1 MDGQQQPP
9 QEPVKQ
15 PKRNIFALLKDP
27 IIWMIIGI
35 ATLVCIL
42 VFLILLFI
50 WKTLSKNDA
59 KDETINKNPKNV
71 KKKKPKEEPVT
82 QQVQSDEKKEEII
95 STYVNKT
102 TETKIEVSE
111 TSDDGGDGGE
121 SVKVEEIL

>member
-1 MDGQQQPP
+1 MDGQQQPL

-111 TSDDGGDGGE
+111 TSDDGGE